1 MIEVGEDNPYK
12 CYQLTFPADLDA
24 GRVMAWLHTVVGTLL
39 AGSAGLFTLLT
50 IVLEVVASE
59 RGLQHQLRVPPGR
72 ADDFVRPLRALVP
85 GITVTPSSTLVDRS
99 WVEAV
104 ELGTRSPAGR
114 LNALSSEHLTAGLL
128 SSLQGLGRDEVVALQ
143 WVLAPARGQNPPIK
157 GNVGVPETFGFHVN
171 GKGSKTERSA
181 KPEAP
186 NLLGVLRVAAEAETA
201 PRARQLLGQ
210 VRAALGSAINMGT
223 RITKRPAI
231 SKGALLRRVVEG
243 SGLLLFP
250 ARISV
255 PELVGLIGW
264 PIGSPHVA
272 GLQQGRTRQLVAP
285 ASVPRAGRVIG
296 TSNFPGAERPVALSY
311 KEAVKHLHVLGPTG
325 VGKTTLL
332 ANMAAQ
338 DMEQGY
344 GVIVIESKGDLFQA
358 CIDRVPRDRLSDVI
372 ICDVNDAA
380 RPVGFN
386 VLPSSSYNSAIDQ
399 LSALITSMSG
409 DTSGVYAPM
418 LMYFGLH
425 ALAATPGSTFIDL
438 PTMLTPQSPEEAAWR
453 EDVVSRVKNPNVRQ
467 FWQRYLND
475 SRKDQDRMT
484 APVHNRIWQ
493 LTVRPEIRNIIG
505 QSNSS
510 FTFEEVLRGNKILLI
525 NLNGVR
531 VGEQTASLFGTLLMN
546 ALWTAA
552 RSVKKTRA
560 SFLYLDEFQDLINL
574 PVPAA
579 EMLAKLRS
587 SLVGLILAHQDNDQ
601 LAKVRGLEQAVL
613 ANARSKVVFQT
624 SARDARIM
632 QREFGRLLTEDDFIN
647 LGAFEAIARIA
658 TDAGVSP
665 PMTIAT
671 APPSKTTGIGRA
683 VKAASR
689 AKYGRAVAEVE
700 AEIDA
705 RRRVSAKK
713 PSKPN
718 LGTQKWG

>member
-1 MIEVGEDNPYK
+1 MGASNPYK

-24 GRVMAWLHTVVGTLL
+24 RQVMAWLHTVVGTLQ
-39 AGSAGLFTLLT
+39 ARSAGLFTLPT

-59 RGLQHQLRVPPGR
+59 RGLQHQLRVPPR
-72 ADDFVRPLRALVP
+72 CADDFVRPLRALVP
-85 GITVTPSSTLVDRS
+85 GITVTPSSSLVDRS

-128 SSLQGLGRDEVVALQ
+128 SSLQGLGRGEGVVLQ
-143 WVLAPARGQNPPIK
+143 WVLAPARGQNPAIK
-157 GNVGVPETFGFHVN
+157 GNVGVSETFGFSVTS
-171 GKGSKTERSA
+171 KGSKAGSSV

-186 NLLGVLRVAAEAETA
+186 NLLGVLRVATEAESA

-210 VRAALGSAINMGT
+210 VRAALGGAINMGT
-223 RITKRPAI
+223 RITKRPRL
-231 SKGALLRRVVEG
+231 SRDALLRRVVEG
-243 SGLLLFP
+243 GGLLLFP

-264 PIGSPHVA
+264 PIGSPNVA

-296 TSNFPGAERPVALSY
+296 TSNFPGAERPAALSY

-344 GVIVIESKGDLFQA
+344 GVIVLESKGDLFNA
-358 CIDRVPRDRLSDVI
+358 VLERVPRERINDVI
-372 ICDVNDAA
+372 VLDVNDTAM
-380 RPVGFN
+380 PVGFN
-386 VLPSSSYNSAIDQ
+386 ILNSGSSASAVDE
-399 LSALITSMSG
+399 LSALITGMYG
-409 DTSGVYAPM
+409 ENGVYAPM

-438 PTMLTPQSPEEAAWR
+438 PTMLTPQSPEESAWR
-453 EDVVSRVKNPNVRQ
+453 EHVVSQVKNPNVRQ
-467 FWQRYLND
+467 FWQRYLGD

-493 LTVRPEIRNIIG
+493 LAVRPEIRNIIG
-505 QSNSS
+505 QSTSS
-510 FTFEEVLRGNKILLI
+510 FTFEEVLQDNKILLI

-531 VGEQTASLFGTLLMN
+531 VGEQTASLVGTLMMN
-546 ALWTAA
+546 ALWSAVRTV
-552 RSVKKTRA
+552 RKKRA
-560 SFLYLDEFQDLINL
+560 SFLYLDEFQDFINL

-579 EMLAKLRS
+579 DMLAKLRS
-587 SLVGLILAHQDNDQ
+587 FGLGLVLAHQDLDQ

-613 ANARSKVVFQT
+613 ANGRSKVVFQT
-624 SARDARIM
+624 SARDARTM
-632 QREFGRLLTEDDFIN
+632 QREFGRLVTEDDFIN
-647 LGAFEAIARIA
+647 LGGFEAIVRIA
-658 TDAGVSP
+658 TGMGVSSP
-665 PMTIAT
+665 ITIAT
-671 APPSKTTGIGRA
+671 APPSKTTNIANA

-689 AKYGRAVAEVE
+689 TKYGRPVAEVE
-700 AEIDA
+700 AEIDS
-705 RRRVSAKK
+705 RRRVAAKK
-713 PSKPN
+713 PGKPN
-718 LGTQKWG
+718 LGTQRWGT